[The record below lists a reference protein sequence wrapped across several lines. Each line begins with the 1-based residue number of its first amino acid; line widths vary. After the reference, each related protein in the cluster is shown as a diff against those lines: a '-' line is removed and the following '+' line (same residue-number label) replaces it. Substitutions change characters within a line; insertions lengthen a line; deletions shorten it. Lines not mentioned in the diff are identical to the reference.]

1 MTPYILITTNRLNE
15 NEPVMYQFDRF
26 SLFLKCPFFLDYSLC
41 HFELVEFL
49 KLLFVIM
56 AFFHILVIKE
66 RCRKQN
72 KSVLESVMVVL
83 LPIYSPE

>member
-1 MTPYILITTNRLNE
+1 MTPYILIITNRLDE

-26 SLFLKCPFFLDYSLC
+26 SLFLKYPFFLIIRCADL
-41 HFELVEFL
+41 ELVEFL

-56 AFFHILVIKE
+56 AFFHILVVKE

-72 KSVLESVMVVL
+72 KSVLGSVIDVL